1 MRDEMGDEITDGLHI
16 DCDDCTMA
24 GTSACDDCIVTFIV
38 NRPPREAVVVDADHL
53 DALRLLKNAGLVPGS
68 RHQARAS

>member
-1 MRDEMGDEITDGLHI
+1 MEALHI
-16 DCDDCTMA
+16 DCDECVMQ

-38 NRPPREAVVVDADHL
+38 SRNPSEAVTADADQTAALHL
-53 DALRLLKNAGLVPGS
+53 LGRAGLVPES